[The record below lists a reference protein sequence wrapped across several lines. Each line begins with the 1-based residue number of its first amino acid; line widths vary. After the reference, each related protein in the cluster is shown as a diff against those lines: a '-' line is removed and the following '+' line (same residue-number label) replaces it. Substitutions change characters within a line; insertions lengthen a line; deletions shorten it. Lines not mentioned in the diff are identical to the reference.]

1 MATLTNFDVPRLANS
16 ALQGFVNTLVP
27 LRAFSGSYSSESIAY
42 NTQVLVPLIAN
53 VTATTFNGSYS
64 VSGGTASVITVTIN
78 KHKINPIS
86 MTDLQLAASSGA
98 ANAETWMYQQGVGL
112 ATLVLQDI
120 WSLLTTA
127 NFAYATTVASTAI
140 GIAELLKGR
149 LVLNQNKAP
158 MTPRAFVF
166 DNVPYNTLLGISQ
179 YAGNLF
185 AYNNG
190 ALGEGVIPRVL
201 GADIYE
207 TNALPGTNS
216 VMGFIAHPSAVAVAM
231 RYLMPQEGNT
241 YNRAEPVTDPDTGLT
256 LGLRDYYDNSTGT
269 RYVVLECNYGYSAGI
284 TNGARL
290 YGRTD

>member
-1 MATLTNFDVPRLANS
+1 MATLTNFDVPLFATK
-16 ALQGFVNTLVP
+16 ALEGFVNTLVP
-27 LRAFSGSYSSESIAY
+27 LNAFSTSYSSEGIET
-42 NTQVLVPLIAN
+42 NTQVLVPVIAN
-53 VTATTFNGSYS
+53 VTATTYNGSYA

-78 KHKINPIS
+78 KHKINPVS
-86 MTDLQLAASSGA
+86 MTDLQRASSGGQA
-98 ANAETWMYQQGVGL
+98 TAERWAFQQGVGL

-140 GIAELLKGR
+140 GIAELRKGR
-149 LVLNQNKAP
+149 LLLSQNKVP
-158 MTPRAFVF
+158 VTERAFVF
-166 DNVPYNTLLGISQ
+166 DNVPYDTLLGISQ

-190 ALGEGVIPRVL
+190 ALADGVVPHVL
-201 GADIYE
+201 GCDIYE

-216 VMGFIAHPSAVAVAM
+216 VMGFIAHPAAVGVAM

-241 YNRAEPVTDPDTGLT
+241 YNRAEPVTDPETGIT
-256 LGLRDYYDNSTGT
+256 MGLRDFYDNATGT
-269 RYVVLECNYGYSAGI
+269 RYVVLEANYGYAAGL
-284 TNGARL
+284 TQGARL